1 MHHTPKFPGLFLV
14 LEGAHGSG
22 KSTQARRLRDWL
34 YDQACSVKM
43 THEVGGTLVGEKL
56 RDIIEDPECASLLNE
71 APKSL
76 LFLVL
81 AARNLH
87 VQKVIRPAL
96 EKGEIV
102 ICERFEGSTF
112 AIQHHADQ
120 LEWDIISQM
129 HIFAVQALTP
139 DLTILLDIPAE
150 LGIARKRNQDMH
162 GFWETRPLE
171 YQEWIAQGYRDAACQ
186 LPRWVVIDATRD
198 EVTVFAEI
206 QQRVRSLLG
215 KSVTH

>member
-1 MHHTPKFPGLFLV
+1 MHRTPKFPGLFLV

-22 KSTQARRLRDWL
+22 KTTQARRLSDWL
-34 YDQACSVKM
+34 SDQGYPVKM
-43 THEVGGTLVGEKL
+43 TREVGGTLVGEKL
-56 RDIIEDPECASLLNE
+56 RDLIEDSECASLLNE

-96 EKGEIV
+96 EKGELV

-120 LEWDIISQM
+120 LEWEIISQM
-129 HIFAVQALTP
+129 HTFASQALTP
-139 DLTILLDIPAE
+139 DMTILLDIPAE
-150 LGIARKRNQDMH
+150 LGIARKRNQEMH

-171 YQEWIAQGYRDAACQ
+171 YQKRIAQGYRDAACQ
-186 LPRWVVIDATRD
+186 LPGWVVIDATRD
-198 EVTVFAEI
+198 EATVFAEI
-206 QQRVRSLLG
+206 QKKVRSMLG
-215 KSVTH
+215 KSVAH